1 MNNEERI
8 LIVLERMDTRMDKM
22 GSGLSGLNTR
32 MDQLETSLNSRIDE
46 LESNMNMEFYAVRTE
61 MDVVNKSLK
70 KEIDML
76 NNKVDRL
83 LFTKDVEGYDKIDA
97 RLMVL
102 EEGYREL
109 KEKIV

>member
-1 MNNEERI
+1 MNNEEKI
-8 LIVLERMDTRMDKM
+8 LTVLERMDTRMDKLE
-22 GSGLSGLNTR
+22 SGLTG
-32 MDQLETSLNSRIDE
+32 LNSRIDE
-46 LESNMNMEFYAVRTE
+46 LESNMSLEFYAVRTE